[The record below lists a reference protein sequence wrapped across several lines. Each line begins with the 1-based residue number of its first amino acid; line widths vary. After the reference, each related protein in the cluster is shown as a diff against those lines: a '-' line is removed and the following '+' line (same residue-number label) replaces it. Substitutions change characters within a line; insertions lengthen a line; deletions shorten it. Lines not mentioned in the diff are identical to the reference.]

1 MCIYKLRKGWR
12 VIPSRATGAEED
24 SFSLFSRG
32 CFSLFFF
39 SFFFFLSFVLLST
52 KTEDSEELRIIR
64 RRRRMK
70 EEIGAKEQEAG
81 PSSGNGKTPS
91 SFTGYPGRGSRR
103 LAEIRYLFLRP
114 SFPPFLRAAREET
127 ALPWSSVIPDR
138 FSRTS
143 CCVESRNEPSRRTPL
158 FVITRS
164 LVKTHFE

>member
-52 KTEDSEELRIIR
+52 KTEDSEERRRR

-70 EEIGAKEQEAG
+70 EEIGAKEQQVQVPGMERLLLHSQDIQDVAPAG
-81 PSSGNGKTPS
+81 WPRSATCSLDRASLLFSELRGRRRPYRGHQSSRIAFLVHHAALNLGTNRPGGPHYS
-91 SFTGYPGRGSRR
+91 SLHGHS
-103 LAEIRYLFLRP
+103 
-114 SFPPFLRAAREET
+114 
-127 ALPWSSVIPDR
+127 
-138 FSRTS
+138 
-143 CCVESRNEPSRRTPL
+143 
-158 FVITRS
+158 
-164 LVKTHFE
+164 